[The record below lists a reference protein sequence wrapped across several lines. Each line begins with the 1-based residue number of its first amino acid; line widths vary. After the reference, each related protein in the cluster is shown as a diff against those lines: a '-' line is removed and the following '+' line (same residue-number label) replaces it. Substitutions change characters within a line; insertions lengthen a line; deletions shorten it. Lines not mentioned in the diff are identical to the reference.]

1 MHIMTTTKQSKGGLA
16 RAKNLSPE
24 ERKEIARKA
33 AQSRHLRSIYKGN
46 FKEDFGFDVECY
58 VLNNDDRTPVISQ
71 RGMAAALGFSNTSSG
86 TAFISFTKGK
96 IISQYLGRE
105 LLEKIQKPLVF
116 QSSLDGFDVEVFG
129 YDVSILIDVCKA
141 INTADYEGALKS
153 NQKAIAKNASI
164 ITTACAKSGIREL
177 VYKIVGMNST
187 KEQFIIAFKRFVQEE
202 AKRYE
207 SEFPVELYKE
217 WTRLYDITMP
227 ERGWP
232 WKFKSLTIDHV
243 YLPLAKSNGRILKLL
258 REQKRNNENSTN
270 KKLFQFLSD
279 IGTKALRFQLGR
291 VLEMAES
298 SKTKEE
304 YEQKIL
310 DRFGGQLTLN
320 FEPKS

>member
-1 MHIMTTTKQSKGGLA
+1 MAETKQSKGGRT

-33 AQSRHLRSIYKGN
+33 AQSRHLKSLYKGN
-46 FKEDFGFDVECY
+46 FKDDFGFDVECY

-71 RGMAAALGFSNTSSG
+71 RGMAAALGFSNAASG

-96 IISQYLGRE
+96 SISQYLGRE
-105 LLEKIQKPLVF
+105 LLAKIQKPIVF
-116 QSSLDGFDVEVFG
+116 QHSLDGLDVEVYG
-129 YDVSILIDVCKA
+129 YDVTILIDVCKA
-141 INTADYEGALKS
+141 INTADYDGALKS
-153 NQKAIAKNASI
+153 SQKVIAKNASI

-177 VYKIVGMNST
+177 VYKIVGMDST

-207 SEFPVELYKE
+207 SEFPVELYRE
-217 WTRLYDITMP
+217 WTRLYDIIMP

-232 WKFKSLTIDHV
+232 WKFKSLTIDHI
-243 YLPLAKSNGRILKLL
+243 YTPLANSNGRILKLL
-258 REQKRNNENSTN
+258 REQKHSHDTGTN

-298 SKTKEE
+298 SQTREE
-304 YEQKIL
+304 YEQKIV
-310 DRFGGQLTLN
+310 DRFGGQMTLPL
-320 FEPKS
+320 EPNA